1 MSAVLCHAVCMT
13 ERDTLLP
20 VNERAISVRLDDE
33 ARAALDELVRSGLT
47 QSDAIRKALVE
58 TARRRGPRMSLTAEA
73 MMLAANEEDQ
83 RIKAELL
90 EFMGEP
96 SEPW

>member
-1 MSAVLCHAVCMT
+1 MT

-73 MMLAANEEDQ
+73 MMLAANEEDR

>member
-47 QSDAIRKALVE
+47 QSDAIRKALIE
-58 TARRRGPRMSLTAEA
+58 TARRRGPRTSLTAEA